1 LNFYYW
7 HDVMGPISFY
17 SLGDFQISQEDI
29 FLLLSSVEPY
39 SASDESAILGP
50 YYVENRVIMVY
61 NRSINYPEAN
71 DERLKLM
78 GTDCWVMIS
87 CVKEN
92 EVVLLSN
99 IEIAKMVL
107 DVEFGTIAEVS
118 QLGTEMAEQS
128 SKAIEAI
135 YH

>member
-1 LNFYYW
+1 
-7 HDVMGPISFY
+7 M
-17 SLGDFQISQEDI
+17 GDFQISQEDI

-39 SASDESAILGP
+39 STSDESAILGP
-50 YYVENRVIMVY
+50 YYVKNRVIMVY

-78 GTDCWVMIS
+78 GTDCWVMVS
-87 CVKEN
+87 CLKEN

-107 DVEFGTIAEVS
+107 DVEFGTIEEVN
-118 QLGTEMAEQS
+118 QLGIEMAEQS